1 MDETTLITQARRGE
15 QHAFRLLLERY
26 QRPLFQFLGAYGL
39 PPASV
44 EDIAQESFLRAHRN
58 LARYD
63 AAKGA
68 SFATWLF
75 TIAKRLAFD
84 ELRRSGRQA
93 PLETTETVTDHQPG
107 ACESL
112 QARQQREQ
120 VRQALRQLPE
130 PYRSAIALA
139 YIQELS
145 LEQIAAIEQCAV
157 GTVKSRIFR
166 AKEQLRS
173 LLLDAQG
180 TPHE

>member
-1 MDETTLITQARRGE
+1 MDETTLITQALQGE
-15 QHAFRLLLERY
+15 QRAFRLLVERF
-26 QRPLFQFLGAYGL
+26 QRPLFRFLGAYGL

-44 EDIAQESFLRAHRN
+44 EDIAQESFLRAYRN

-84 ELRRSGRQA
+84 ELGRNRRQA
-93 PLETTETVTDHQPG
+93 QLESTETVTDYHPG
-107 ACESL
+107 TCESL
-112 QARQQREQ
+112 QEQQQRD
-120 VRQALRQLPE
+120 RIRRALRELAE

-139 YIQELS
+139 YIRELS
-145 LEQIAAIEQCAV
+145 LEQIAAIEKCAV

-173 LLLDAQG
+173 LLLDVRG
-180 TPHE
+180 TRHE

>member
-1 MDETTLITQARRGE
+1 
-15 QHAFRLLLERY
+15 
-26 QRPLFQFLGAYGL
+26 
-39 PPASV
+39 
-44 EDIAQESFLRAHRN
+44 
-58 LARYD
+58 
-63 AAKGA
+63 A

-84 ELRRSGRQA
+84 ELGRRRRQA
-93 PLETTETVTDHQPG
+93 PLESMETVPDHQPG

-112 QARQQREQ
+112 QARQLRKQ

-145 LEQIAAIEQCAV
+145 LQQIAAIEQCAV

-173 LLLDAQG
+173 LLFEA
-180 TPHE
+180 